1 MKSLQ
6 SAIPPSEQKPTIQ
19 KMLPKHLDDV
29 LKIER
34 RIFPDP
40 WSRKSFTYEIL
51 ANAYSLPLVL
61 LMEETVIG
69 YSIIWIIFEEFHIA
83 NFAIHPDYQ
92 RQGLG
97 TYFFNEIMKKAVGL
111 EYAILEV
118 RDSNL
123 KAIRLYEK
131 FGFKRIML
139 RKHYYS
145 NGDNAIVMRKWL
157 NPAQQNTPGTNS
169 LSKQKSK
176 I

>member
-1 MKSLQ
+1 MKSVQPTTPLG
-6 SAIPPSEQKPTIQ
+6 SQKLVIQ
-19 KMLPKHLDDV
+19 KMMARHLDDV
-29 LKIER
+29 LKIES
-34 RIFPDP
+34 RIFTDP
-40 WSRKSFTYEIL
+40 WSRKSFQYEIL

-61 LMEETVIG
+61 LMGETVIG
-69 YSIIWIIFEEFHIA
+69 YSIIWMIFEEFHIA

-92 RQGLG
+92 GRGLG
-97 TYFFNEIMKKAVGL
+97 AYFFNEIMKKAVGV

-118 RDSNL
+118 RDTNL

-131 FGFKRIML
+131 FGFKKIVL

-157 NPAQQNTPGTNS
+157 NPAHQAIRDADS
-169 LSKQKSK
+169 FSKQKSK